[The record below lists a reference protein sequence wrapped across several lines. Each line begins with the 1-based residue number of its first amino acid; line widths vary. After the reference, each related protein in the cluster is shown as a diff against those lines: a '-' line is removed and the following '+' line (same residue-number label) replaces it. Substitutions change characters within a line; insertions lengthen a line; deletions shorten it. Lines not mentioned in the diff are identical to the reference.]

1 MSGEAQVFKV
11 CLIGIAEKD
20 RQMLDRLLKLRIS
33 SGVARSYVLTKDSE
47 PEPGKLYIV
56 NSDNDDSIAYWCR
69 RFLGL
74 DKYPKVPTVFAGK
87 RKVKANNIYQLDIP
101 FRASQVLS
109 VFDTITVKEMNY
121 IPELTI
127 GKTADDSNLSSTF
140 LEEIA
145 NAKTGDDYRFTAMV
159 VDDSQPVRK
168 QLEIE
173 LKMMGAKVELA
184 ENGEQALALSR
195 DRIYDIIFL
204 DVVMPGMDGYKVCKS
219 LKKDSRSKN
228 TPVIML
234 TGKSSP
240 FDKVKGTLSG
250 CDTYLTKPL
259 RHEEFQ
265 TIARKYIPDA
275 AV

>member
-1 MSGEAQVFKV
+1 MSETQVFKV

-20 RQMLDRLLKLRIS
+20 RQMLDRLLKLRIA

-47 PEPGKLYIV
+47 PEPDKLFVV
-56 NSDNDDSIAYWCR
+56 NSDNDDSIAFWCR

-74 DKYPKVPTVFAGK
+74 DKEPKVPTVFAGR
-87 RKVKANNIYQLDIP
+87 RKVKASKTYQVDIP
-101 FRASQVLS
+101 FKASQILS

-127 GKTADDSNLSSTF
+127 GRAADDTNLSSTF

-145 NAKTGDDYRFTAMV
+145 NDRLGDDYRFTAMV

-173 LKMMGAKVELA
+173 LKMMGARVELA

-195 DRIYDIIFL
+195 DRVYDIIFL

-219 LKKDSRSKN
+219 LKKDVRS
-228 TPVIML
+228 
-234 TGKSSP
+234 
-240 FDKVKGTLSG
+240 
-250 CDTYLTKPL
+250 
-259 RHEEFQ
+259 
-265 TIARKYIPDA
+265 
-275 AV
+275 